1 MNPIRSTVALAL
13 LLAAA
18 AQAQGQTQDFSQ
30 ATLETV
36 AVRDGIWM
44 LVGPGG
50 NIGVAAGPD
59 GVLLVD
65 NQFAPMTG
73 RILEA
78 VAALSAA
85 PVRLVINTHWH
96 GDHAGGNENLAGA
109 GAVIIAHD
117 NVRRRLSGEQV
128 SAFFSSRVPPAPA
141 AALPVLTFGQSVTL
155 HLNGQTIHATHL
167 PAAHTDG
174 DAVVRF
180 EQADVVHLG
189 DLYFNGFYP
198 FIDVEAGGS
207 LDGMVRAL
215 DRALE
220 QVGPATRV
228 IPGHGP
234 LSDRAGVLRY
244 RDMLASVAE
253 RLRTLH
259 AEGLDVDQIVES
271 RPTREF
277 DAEWGGGFIK
287 PDQWVRLMHRSLRL

>member
-1 MNPIRSTVALAL
+1 MNPIRNTLAGAWL
-13 LLAAA
+13 LVAA
-18 AQAQGQTQDFSQ
+18 AQAQVQDFSQ
-30 ATLETV
+30 AALDTV
-36 AVRDGIWM
+36 PVRDGIWM
-44 LVGPGG
+44 LAGPGG
-50 NIGVAAGPD
+50 NIGVAAGPA

-78 VAALSAA
+78 VAGISQA

-96 GDHAGGNENLAGA
+96 ADHTGGNENLAGG

-128 SAFFSSRVPPAPA
+128 SAFFSSRVPPAAA
-141 AALPVLTFGQSVTL
+141 AALPVLTFERSVTL
-155 HLNGQTIHATHL
+155 HLNGQTIHVLHL

-174 DAVVRF
+174 DAMVRF

-215 DRALE
+215 DAVLD
-220 QVGPATRV
+220 QIGPDTEV

-234 LSDRAGVLRY
+234 LSDRRGVLRY
-244 RDMLASVAE
+244 RDMLASVE
-253 RLRTLH
+253 VRLRALH
-259 AEGLDVDQIVES
+259 ADGLNIDQIVAA